1 LFLLCS
7 VKSDF
12 DEIWYEVDDEGK
24 DLTELTTGQ
33 ILYVSVNYANF
44 VKRAYKIQRNYFSR
58 ETFSYL
64 I

>member
-33 ILYVSVNYANF
+33 ILNVSVNYANF

-58 ETFSYL
+58 ETL
-64 I
+64 LVI